1 MPINDQITS
10 NQLWRFRLAVERG
23 HRDFLDI
30 AQKCDDF
37 LIGNQWDSRDTEALK
52 AAGRPYLTINKILPT
67 LSNIF
72 GAQIQNRAEVVFRPT
87 GLGADASTA
96 EALTKVWSHIAQEN
110 DLPWVRSEVFA
121 DGCVR
126 GRGFFDVRLDFSENI
141 NGAVKISSVN
151 SKNVIIDP
159 DADQYDPATW
169 SEVMVSRWLTLD
181 SIEMLYGKNNADLLR
196 DNVGGSFAL
205 GFDQVELFRERFAGR
220 GPLLT
225 NTYLGQIDYP
235 EGGDTRRNL
244 RIIER
249 QYRKL
254 VRAKHFIDTSSGDM
268 FLIPEA
274 WDDNRI
280 AAQIA
285 SSQVPLQVFEKI
297 TKRVRW
303 TVTAANVVL
312 HDAWS
317 PYNNNFTL
325 VPFFPIFR
333 HGRPLGLVE
342 NLLSPQE
349 LLNKTSSQSLHVVNT
364 TANSGYV
371 VKAGALKN
379 MTTAQLAQQGS
390 QTGLVIETVN
400 GPADIEKLKPNQTP
414 TGLDRLAYQADENI
428 KNISGV
434 SDAMRGD
441 VREDVAAKAIIAQQQ
456 TGQTN
461 LVVINDNLART
472 DKILARVVLDI
483 VQTYYTEP
491 RLLHITHDD
500 ITNTQEQV
508 GVNQQQPDG
517 TVLNDLTLGRYDV
530 SVATMPARQTMED
543 TAFEQVLAMRKEGI
557 QIPDIELIRNSRLPN
572 RADLIKQM
580 QQPDPTAQEK
590 SQLDIELLKAQIAE
604 LQAKAQSLGGKTQV
618 EQARV
623 GVEQAK
629 AQQLAATA
637 QATLATI
644 GSSDPQAG
652 AQNDM
657 VLRQQELVDKREIEQ
672 AKLAQKQ
679 REAEIDLQI
688 ATKKLELEA
697 SLKER
702 EFKQQLALEQL
713 RNATAVGEKAQESAQ
728 HDAAENAEEAAEYVQ
743 RIQAAAAENKQSAA
757 TGVNLGAATENEED
771 DNFY

>member
-1 MPINDQITS
+1 MPINDEITS

-23 HRDFLDI
+23 HREFLDI

-37 LIGNQWDSRDTEALK
+37 LIGKQWDTRDTEALK

-72 GAQIQNRAEVVFRPT
+72 GAQIQNRTEVVFRPT
-87 GLGADASTA
+87 GLGADAATA
-96 EALTKVWSHIAQEN
+96 EALTKVWTHIAQEN

-126 GRGFFDVRLDFSENI
+126 GRGFFDVRLDFTDNI
-141 NGAVKISSVN
+141 NGVVKISNVN

-169 SEVMVSRWLTLD
+169 SEVMVSRWMTID
-181 SIEMLYGKNNADLLR
+181 HIEMLYGKKNADLLR
-196 DNVGGSFAL
+196 DNAAGLFSL
-205 GFDQVELFRERFAGR
+205 GFDQVDLFRERFAGQ

-225 NTYLGQIDYP
+225 NSYLGQIDYH

-254 VRAKHFIDTSSGDM
+254 ARAKHFIDTSSGDM

-274 WDDNRI
+274 WDDDRI

-285 SSQVPLQVFEKI
+285 QSQVPLNVFEKV

-317 PYNNNFTL
+317 PYNNNFTI
-325 VPFFPIFR
+325 VPYFPIFR

-371 VKAGALKN
+371 LKAGTLKN
-379 MTTAQLAQQGS
+379 MTTAQLAEKGS

-400 GPADIEKLKPNQTP
+400 GPSDIEKIKPNQTP

-441 VREDVAAKAIIAQQQ
+441 VREDVAAKAILAQQQ

-461 LVVINDNLART
+461 LVMANDNLART
-472 DKILARVVLDI
+472 DKILARVVLDM

-508 GVNQQQPDG
+508 GVNQPQPDG

-543 TAFEQVLAMRKEGI
+543 TAFEQVLAMRKEGV
-557 QIPDIELIRNSRLPN
+557 QIPDAELIRNSRLPN
-572 RADLIKQM
+572 RAELIKQM
-580 QQPDPTAQEK
+580 SQPDPTAQQK
-590 SQLDIELLKAQIAE
+590 AQLDIQLLQAQIAE
-604 LQAKAQSLGGKTQV
+604 LQAKTQALGGKTMV

-629 AQQLAATA
+629 AQQLSASA

-644 GSSDPQAG
+644 GGGEADAG
-652 AQNDM
+652 AQNDLA
-657 VLRQQELVDKREIEQ
+657 LRQQELLDKREIET
-672 AKLAQKQ
+672 AKLAQKRQ
-679 REAEIDLQI
+679 EAEMDLEL

-697 SLKER
+697 NL
-702 EFKQQLALEQL
+702 KQQEFRQQLVLEQM
-713 RNATAVGEKAQESAQ
+713 RNATAMREKAQEVEQQSA
-728 HDAAENAEEAAEYVQ
+728 EAG
-743 RIQAAAAENKQSAA
+743 AAADDEFVKRVQSA
-757 TGVNLGAATENEED
+757 VPKEVEPDSDDQED

>member
-1 MPINDQITS
+1 MPIHDEITS

-23 HRDFLDI
+23 HREFLDI

-37 LIGNQWDSRDTEALK
+37 LIGNQWDTRDTDALK

-72 GAQIQNRAEVVFRPT
+72 GAQIQNRTEIVFRPT
-87 GLGADASTA
+87 GLGADAETA
-96 EALTKVWSHIAQEN
+96 EALTKVWTHIAQEN

-126 GRGFFDVRLDFSENI
+126 GRGFFDVRLDFTDNI
-141 NGAVKISSVN
+141 NGAVKISNVN

-159 DADQYDPATW
+159 DADQYDPSTW
-169 SEVMVSRWLTLD
+169 SEVMVSRWMTID
-181 SIEMLYGKNNADLLR
+181 SIEMLYGKKNANLLR
-196 DNVGGSFAL
+196 DNAAGLFSL
-205 GFDQVELFRERFAGR
+205 GFDQVDLFRERFAGQ

-225 NTYLGQIDYP
+225 NSYLGQVDYRD
-235 EGGDTRRNL
+235 GGDTRRNL

-254 VRAKHFIDTSSGDM
+254 ARAKHFIDTSSGDM
-268 FLIPEA
+268 FLIPES
-274 WDDNRI
+274 WGDDRI

-325 VPFFPIFR
+325 VPYFPIFR

-371 VKAGALKN
+371 VKAGSLKN

-400 GPADIEKLKPNQTP
+400 GPSDIEKIKPNQTP

-441 VREDVAAKAIIAQQQ
+441 VREDVAAKAILAQQQ

-461 LVVINDNLART
+461 LVMVNDNLART

-543 TAFEQVLAMRKEGI
+543 TAFEQVLAMRKEGV
-557 QIPDIELIRNSRLPN
+557 QIPDAELIRNSRLPN
-572 RADLIKQM
+572 RAELIKQM
-580 QQPDPTAQEK
+580 QQPDPTAQQK
-590 SQLDIELLKAQIAE
+590 SQLDIEFLKAQIAE
-604 LQAKAQSLGGKTQV
+604 LQAKTQALGGKTMV

-629 AQQLAATA
+629 AQQLSASA
-637 QATLATI
+637 QATMATI
-644 GSSDPQAG
+644 GTNDAQAG

-657 VLRQQELVDKREIEQ
+657 ALRQQELADKREIEQ
-672 AKLAQKQ
+672 GKLAQKRQ
-679 REAEIDLQI
+679 EAEMDLEI
-688 ATKKLELEA
+688 ATKKMELEA
-697 SLKER
+697 TLKQQ
-702 EFKQQLALEQL
+702 EFRQQLALEQI
-713 RNATAVGEKAQESAQ
+713 RNATAMHEKAQEIAQ
-728 HDAAENAEEAAEYVQ
+728 SNAEEDAGAAEDYVKRVQ
-743 RIQAAAAENKQSAA
+743 SVAAAANNPDARVDDDQD
-757 TGVNLGAATENEED
+757 D

>member
-1 MPINDQITS
+1 MPINDEITS

-37 LIGNQWDSRDTEALK
+37 LMGKQWDTRDVDALR

-72 GAQIQNRAEVVFRPT
+72 GAQIQNRTEVVFRPT
-87 GLGADASTA
+87 GLGADATTA
-96 EALTKVWSHIAQEN
+96 EALTKVWTHIAQEN
-110 DLPWVRSEVFA
+110 DLPWVRSEVFV

-126 GRGFFDVRLDFSENI
+126 GRGFFDVRLDFTDNVH
-141 NGAVKISSVN
+141 GAVKIANVN

-159 DADQYDPATW
+159 DADQYDPKTW
-169 SEVMVSRWLTLD
+169 SEVMVSRWMTVD
-181 SIEMLYGKNNADLLR
+181 DISMLYGKKNANLLR
-196 DNVGGSFAL
+196 DNAGGLFSL
-205 GFDQVELFRERFAGR
+205 GFDQVDLFRERFAGQ

-225 NTYLGQIDYP
+225 NSYIGQVDFKD
-235 EGGDTRRNL
+235 GGDTRRNL
-244 RIIER
+244 RVIER

-254 VRAKHFIDTSSGDM
+254 ARAKHFIDTSSGDM
-268 FLIPEA
+268 FLIPES
-274 WDDNRI
+274 WDDDRI

-285 SSQVPLQVFEKI
+285 QSQVPLQVFEKI

-317 PYNNNFTL
+317 PYNNNFTI
-325 VPFFPIFR
+325 VPYFPIFR

-349 LLNKTSSQSLHVVNT
+349 LLNKTSSQSLHVVNGV
-364 TANSGYV
+364 ANSGYV
-371 VKAGALKN
+371 VKAGALVN
-379 MTTAQLAQQGS
+379 MTTAQLAEKGS

-400 GPADIEKLKPNQTP
+400 GPSDIDKIKPNQTP
-414 TGLDRLAYQADENI
+414 TGLDRLSYQADENI

-441 VREDVAAKAIIAQQQ
+441 VREDVAAKAILAQQQ

-461 LVVINDNLART
+461 LVMVNDNLART

-572 RADLIKQM
+572 RAELIKQM
-580 QQPDPTAQEK
+580 QQPDPTAQQK
-590 SQLDIELLKAQIAE
+590 SQLDMELLQAQIAE
-604 LQAKAQSLGGKTQV
+604 LQAKAQSLGGKTMV
-618 EQARV
+618 DQARV

-629 AQQLAATA
+629 AQQLSASA
-637 QATLATI
+637 QATMATA
-644 GSSDPQAG
+644 GGGEAQAG
-652 AQNDM
+652 MQNDM
-657 VLRQQELVDKREIEQ
+657 VLRQQEIEVKREIEQ
-672 AKLAQKQ
+672 AKIEQKRQ
-679 REAEIDLQI
+679 EAEIELEI
-688 ATKKLELEA
+688 ATKRMELEA
-697 SLKER
+697 SLKLQ
-702 EFKQQLALEQL
+702 EFKQQMALEQV
-713 RNATAVGEKAQESAQ
+713 RNATAVQEKAKESAEQ
-728 HDAAENAEEAAEYVQ
+728 GADEVAQADAEFVK
-743 RIQAAAAENKQSAA
+743 RLQAAFADTKQPAPVEAEAEPEQ
-757 TGVNLGAATENEED
+757 D

>member
-1 MPINDQITS
+1 MPINDTITS

-23 HRDFLDI
+23 HRDFLET

-37 LIGNQWDSRDTEALK
+37 LLGKQWDSRDIEALRV
-52 AAGRPYLTINKILPT
+52 AGRPYLTINKILPT

-72 GAQIQNRAEVVFRPT
+72 GAQIQNRTDVVFRPT
-87 GLGADASTA
+87 GLGADAATA

-126 GRGFFDVRLDFSENI
+126 GRGFFDVRLDFTDNI
-141 NGAVKISSVN
+141 NGVVKIANVN

-169 SEVMVSRWLTLD
+169 SEVMVSRWMTLEN
-181 SIEMLYGKNNADLLR
+181 IEVLYGKKHAKLLR
-196 DNVGGSFAL
+196 DTSAGSFSL
-205 GFDQVELFRERFAGR
+205 GFDQVDLFRERFAGQ

-225 NTYLGQIDYP
+225 NSYLGQVDYH
-235 EGGDTRRNL
+235 EGGDTRRNI
-244 RIIER
+244 RVIER

-254 VRAKHFIDTSSGDM
+254 TRAKHFIDTSSGDM

-274 WDDNRI
+274 WDENRI

-285 SSQVPLQVFEKI
+285 QSKAPLAVFEKI
-297 TKRVRW
+297 AKRVRW

-317 PYNNNFTL
+317 PYNNNFTI
-325 VPFFPIFR
+325 VPYFPIFL

-349 LLNKTSSQSLHVVNT
+349 LLNKSSSQSLHVVNT

-371 VKAGALKN
+371 LKAGTLVN
-379 MTTAQLAQQGS
+379 MTTAQLAEKGS
-390 QTGLVIETVN
+390 QTGLVIETTN
-400 GPADIEKLKPNQTP
+400 GPSDIEKIKPNQTP

-461 LVVINDNLART
+461 LVMANDNLART

-543 TAFEQVLAMRKEGI
+543 TAFEQVLAMRKQGV
-557 QIPDIELIRNSRLPN
+557 QIPDVELIRNSRLPN
-572 RADLIKQM
+572 RAELIKQM
-580 QQPDPTAQEK
+580 QQPDPTAQQK
-590 SQLDIELLKAQIAE
+590 SQLDIELLQAQIAE
-604 LQAKAQSLGGKTQV
+604 LQAKAQALGGKTMV
-618 EQARV
+618 DQARV

-629 AQQLAATA
+629 AQQLSASA
-637 QATLATI
+637 QATVATI
-644 GSSDPQAG
+644 GANDAQAG
-652 AQNDM
+652 IQNDM
-657 VLRQQELVDKREIEQ
+657 ALRQQELIDKREIEQ
-672 AKLAQKQ
+672 GKLEQKR
-679 REAEIDLQI
+679 READVDLEI
-688 ATKKLELEA
+688 ATKRMELEA
-697 SLKER
+697 ALKQQ
-702 EFKQQLALEQL
+702 EFKQQMALEQI
-713 RNATAVGEKAQESAQ
+713 RNSTAVQEKAREQVEQGANEVAQ
-728 HDAAENAEEAAEYVQ
+728 ADEEFVK
-743 RIQAAAAENKQSAA
+743 RLQAAFAGAKPPVSAEPEQ
-757 TGVNLGAATENEED
+757 D

>member
-1 MPINDQITS
+1 MPINDEITS

-23 HRDFLDI
+23 HREFLDI

-37 LIGNQWDSRDTEALK
+37 LIGKQWDTRDTEALK

-72 GAQIQNRAEVVFRPT
+72 GAQIQNRTEVVFRPT
-87 GLGADASTA
+87 GLGADAATA
-96 EALTKVWSHIAQEN
+96 EALTKVWTHIAQEN

-126 GRGFFDVRLDFSENI
+126 GRGFFDVRLDFTDNI
-141 NGAVKISSVN
+141 NGVVKISNVN

-169 SEVMVSRWLTLD
+169 SEVMVSRWMTID
-181 SIEMLYGKNNADLLR
+181 TIEMLYGKKNANLLR
-196 DNVGGSFAL
+196 DNAAGLFSL
-205 GFDQVELFRERFAGR
+205 GFDQVDLFRERFAGQ

-225 NTYLGQIDYP
+225 NSYLGQIDYH

-254 VRAKHFIDTSSGDM
+254 ARAKHFIDTSSGDM

-274 WDDNRI
+274 WDDDRI

-285 SSQVPLQVFEKI
+285 QSQVPLNVFEKV

-317 PYNNNFTL
+317 PYNNNFTI
-325 VPFFPIFR
+325 VPYFPIFR

-371 VKAGALKN
+371 LKAGTLKN
-379 MTTAQLAQQGS
+379 MTTAQLAEKGS

-400 GPADIEKLKPNQTP
+400 GPPDIEKIKPNQTP

-461 LVVINDNLART
+461 LVMANDNLART

-543 TAFEQVLAMRKEGI
+543 TAFEQVLAMRKEGV
-557 QIPDIELIRNSRLPN
+557 QIPDAELIRNSRLPN
-572 RADLIKQM
+572 RAELIKQM
-580 QQPDPTAQEK
+580 SQPDPTAQQK
-590 SQLDIELLKAQIAE
+590 AQLDIQLLQAQIAE
-604 LQAKAQSLGGKTQV
+604 LQAKTQALGGKTMV

-629 AQQLAATA
+629 AQQLSASA

-644 GSSDPQAG
+644 GGGEADAG
-652 AQNDM
+652 AQNDLA
-657 VLRQQELVDKREIEQ
+657 LRQQELLDKREIET
-672 AKLAQKQ
+672 AKLAQKRQ
-679 REAEIDLQI
+679 EAEMDLEL

-697 SLKER
+697 EL
-702 EFKQQLALEQL
+702 KQQEFRQQLVLEQM
-713 RNATAVGEKAQESAQ
+713 RNATAMREKAQEVEQ
-728 HDAAENAEEAAEYVQ
+728 QGVEAG
-743 RIQAAAAENKQSAA
+743 AAADDEFVKRVQSAVA
-757 TGVNLGAATENEED
+757 TKEVEPDSDDQED
-771 DNFY
+771 DKFY

>member
-1 MPINDQITS
+1 MPINDEITS

-23 HRDFLDI
+23 HREFLDI

-37 LIGNQWDSRDTEALK
+37 LIGKQWDTRDTEALK

-72 GAQIQNRAEVVFRPT
+72 GAQIQNRTEVVFRPT
-87 GLGADASTA
+87 GLGADAATA
-96 EALTKVWSHIAQEN
+96 EALTKVWTHIAQEN

-126 GRGFFDVRLDFSENI
+126 GRGFFDVRLDFTDNI
-141 NGAVKISSVN
+141 NGVVKISNVN

-169 SEVMVSRWLTLD
+169 SEVMVSRWMTID
-181 SIEMLYGKNNADLLR
+181 TIEMLYGKKNANLLR
-196 DNVGGSFAL
+196 DNAAGLFSL
-205 GFDQVELFRERFAGR
+205 GFDQVDLFRERFAGQ

-225 NTYLGQIDYP
+225 NSYLGQIDYH

-254 VRAKHFIDTSSGDM
+254 ARAKHFIDTSSGDM

-274 WDDNRI
+274 WDDDRI

-285 SSQVPLQVFEKI
+285 QSQVPLNVFEKV

-317 PYNNNFTL
+317 PYNNNFTI
-325 VPFFPIFR
+325 VPYFPIFR

-371 VKAGALKN
+371 LKAGTLKN
-379 MTTAQLAQQGS
+379 MTTAQLAEKGS

-400 GPADIEKLKPNQTP
+400 GPPDIEKIKPNQTP

-461 LVVINDNLART
+461 LVMANDNLART

-543 TAFEQVLAMRKEGI
+543 TAFEQVLAMRKEGV
-557 QIPDIELIRNSRLPN
+557 QIPDAELIRNSRLPN
-572 RADLIKQM
+572 RAELIKQM
-580 QQPDPTAQEK
+580 SQPDPTAQQK
-590 SQLDIELLKAQIAE
+590 AQLDIQLLQAQIAE
-604 LQAKAQSLGGKTQV
+604 LQAKTQALGGKTMV

-629 AQQLAATA
+629 AQQLSASA

-644 GSSDPQAG
+644 GGGEADAG
-652 AQNDM
+652 AQNDLA
-657 VLRQQELVDKREIEQ
+657 LRQQELLDKREIAQATLEQ
-672 AKLAQKQ
+672 KRQ
-679 REAEIDLQI
+679 EAEMDLEL

-697 SLKER
+697 ELKQQ
-702 EFKQQLALEQL
+702 EFKQQLVLEQM
-713 RNATAVGEKAQESAQ
+713 RNATAMREKAQEVEQ
-728 HDAAENAEEAAEYVQ
+728 QGVEAG
-743 RIQAAAAENKQSAA
+743 AAADDEFVKRVQSA
-757 TGVNLGAATENEED
+757 VPKEVEPDSDDLED

>member
-1 MPINDQITS
+1 
-10 NQLWRFRLAVERG
+10 
-23 HRDFLDI
+23 
-30 AQKCDDF
+30 
-37 LIGNQWDSRDTEALK
+37 
-52 AAGRPYLTINKILPT
+52 
-67 LSNIF
+67 
-72 GAQIQNRAEVVFRPT
+72 
-87 GLGADASTA
+87 
-96 EALTKVWSHIAQEN
+96 
-110 DLPWVRSEVFA
+110 
-121 DGCVR
+121 
-126 GRGFFDVRLDFSENI
+126 
-141 NGAVKISSVN
+141 
-151 SKNVIIDP
+151 
-159 DADQYDPATW
+159 
-169 SEVMVSRWLTLD
+169 
-181 SIEMLYGKNNADLLR
+181 
-196 DNVGGSFAL
+196 
-205 GFDQVELFRERFAGR
+205 
-220 GPLLT
+220 
-225 NTYLGQIDYP
+225 
-235 EGGDTRRNL
+235 
-244 RIIER
+244 
-249 QYRKL
+249 
-254 VRAKHFIDTSSGDM
+254 
-268 FLIPEA
+268 
-274 WDDNRI
+274 
-280 AAQIA
+280 
-285 SSQVPLQVFEKI
+285 VPLQVFEKI

-325 VPFFPIFR
+325 VPYFPIFR

-371 VKAGALKN
+371 VKAGTLRN
-379 MTTAQLAQQGS
+379 MTTAQLAEKGS

-400 GPADIEKLKPNQTP
+400 GPTDIEKIKPNQTP
-414 TGLDRLAYQADENI
+414 TGLDRLAYQADENL

-461 LVVINDNLART
+461 LVMVNDNLART

-572 RADLIKQM
+572 RAELIKQM
-580 QQPDPTAQEK
+580 QQPDPTAQQK
-590 SQLDIELLKAQIAE
+590 AQLDTEFLQAQIAE
-604 LQAKAQSLGGKTQV
+604 LQAKTQALGGKNQV
-618 EQARV
+618 DQARV

-629 AQQLAATA
+629 AQQLTASA
-637 QATLATI
+637 QATMATI
-644 GSSDPQAG
+644 GAGDAQAG
-652 AQNDM
+652 MQNDM
-657 VLRQQELVDKREIEQ
+657 DLRQQELEVKREIEQ
-672 AKLAQKQ
+672 GKLEQKRQ
-679 REAEIDLQI
+679 EAEMDLQI
-688 ATKKLELEA
+688 ATKRMEFEA
-697 SLKER
+697 SLKRE
-702 EFKQQLALEQL
+702 EFKQQMALEQV
-713 RNATAVGEKAQESAQ
+713 RNATAVQEKAKESAEQ
-728 HDAAENAEEAAEYVQ
+728 GADEVAQADAEFVKRLQASFAET
-743 RIQAAAAENKQSAA
+743 KQSVGDTAD
-757 TGVNLGAATENEED
+757 LEQD

>member
-10 NQLWRFRLAVERG
+10 DQLWRFRLAVERG
-23 HRDFLDI
+23 HREFLDI

-37 LIGNQWDSRDTEALK
+37 LIGNQWDTRDTDALK

-72 GAQIQNRAEVVFRPT
+72 GAQIQNRTEVVFRPT
-87 GLGADASTA
+87 GLGADAATA
-96 EALTKVWSHIAQEN
+96 EALTKVWTHIAQEN

-126 GRGFFDVRLDFSENI
+126 GRGFFDVRLDFTDNI
-141 NGAVKISSVN
+141 NGAVKISNVN

-159 DADQYDPATW
+159 DADQYDPSTW
-169 SEVMVSRWLTLD
+169 SEVMVSRWMTVD
-181 SIEMLYGKNNADLLR
+181 DISMLYGKKNANLLR
-196 DNVGGSFAL
+196 DNAGGLFSL
-205 GFDQVELFRERFAGR
+205 GFDQVDLFRERFAGQ

-225 NTYLGQIDYP
+225 NSYIGQVDFKD
-235 EGGDTRRNL
+235 GGDTRRNL

-254 VRAKHFIDTSSGDM
+254 ARAKHFIDTTSGDM
-268 FLIPEA
+268 FLIPES

-285 SSQVPLQVFEKI
+285 SSQIPLQVFEKI

-325 VPFFPIFR
+325 VPYFPIFR

-371 VKAGALKN
+371 VKAGSLKN

-390 QTGLVIETVN
+390 QTGLVIETIN
-400 GPADIEKLKPNQTP
+400 GPSDIEKIKPNQTP

-461 LVVINDNLART
+461 LVMANDNLART

-508 GVNQQQPDG
+508 GVNQKQPDG

-543 TAFEQVLAMRKEGI
+543 TAFEQVLAMRKEGV

-572 RADLIKQM
+572 RAELIKQM
-580 QQPDPTAQEK
+580 QQPDPTAQQK
-590 SQLDIELLKAQIAE
+590 SQLDMELLQAQIAE
-604 LQAKAQSLGGKTQV
+604 LQAKAQSLGGKTMV
-618 EQARV
+618 DQARV

-629 AQQLAATA
+629 AQQLSASA
-637 QATLATI
+637 QATMANVG
-644 GSSDPQAG
+644 GSEAQAG
-652 AQNDM
+652 MQNDM
-657 VLRQQELVDKREIEQ
+657 VLRQQEIEVKREIEQ
-672 AKLAQKQ
+672 AKIEQKRQ
-679 REAEIDLQI
+679 EAEIELEI
-688 ATKKLELEA
+688 ATKRMELEA
-697 SLKER
+697 SLKLQ
-702 EFKQQLALEQL
+702 EFKQQMALEQV
-713 RNATAVGEKAQESAQ
+713 RNATAVQEKAKESAEQ
-728 HDAAENAEEAAEYVQ
+728 GADEVAQADAEFVK
-743 RIQAAAAENKQSAA
+743 RLQAAFAGAKPPVSAEPEQ
-757 TGVNLGAATENEED
+757 D